1 MGKFVLRCILF
12 DCSSN
17 ETCSDLW
24 LRMMRHTKIQT
35 TVIIIIV
42 IITTTTIN
50 ANDSADVIMPPSWSE
65 IVGEGIVVPFEG
77 SVVAI
82 AVGRFAPSVLEF
94 VAIVEEFLMWVCV
107 G

>member
-1 MGKFVLRCILF
+1 MDRQSFLVRLLSASG
-12 DCSSN
+12 
-17 ETCSDLW
+17 
-24 LRMMRHTKIQT
+24 Q
-35 TVIIIIV
+35 
-42 IITTTTIN
+42 ITTI
-50 ANDSADVIMPPSWSE
+50 VRWSD
-65 IVGEGIVVPFEG
+65 IVGAPIVVPFEG